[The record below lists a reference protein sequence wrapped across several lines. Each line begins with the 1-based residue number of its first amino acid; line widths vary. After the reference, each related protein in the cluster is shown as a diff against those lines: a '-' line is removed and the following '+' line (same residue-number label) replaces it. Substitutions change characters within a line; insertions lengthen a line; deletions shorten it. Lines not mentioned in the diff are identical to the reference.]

1 MSFRRYAVYYT
12 PPPGPL
18 ADFGAAWLGWDIAR
32 GCAVAQRPADFT
44 GLPDVTETP
53 RRYGFHATVKPP
65 FALAVGTDADAL
77 AAALTDLARS
87 LAPARADGLRL
98 SRIGRF
104 LALTPLGDSSDID
117 ALAAA
122 IVRGLDGFRAPPSDA
137 DLARR
142 RAAGLSAVQEAHL
155 LRWGYPYV
163 LDEFRFHMTLSG
175 PLDPATSA
183 QTEAVLAPLLADI
196 LPRPFVID
204 AMTLAGEDADGRFHE
219 LSRHAL
225 SG

>member
-18 ADFGAAWLGWDIAR
+18 AAFGAAWLGWDIAR
-32 GCAVAQRPADFT
+32 GCAVPHRPEGFAA
-44 GLPDVTETP
+44 LPEVTETP
-53 RRYGFHATVKPP
+53 RRYGFHATIKPP
-65 FALAVGTDADAL
+65 FALAGGTDAEAL
-77 AAALTDLARS
+77 AVALADCARS
-87 LAPARADGLRL
+87 RPPARADGLRL

-104 LALTPLGDSSDID
+104 LALIPEGDSAEID

-122 IVRGLDGFRAPPSDA
+122 VVSGLDGFRAPPTEA

-142 RAAGLSAVQEAHL
+142 RAAGLSPAQESHL

-163 LDEFRFHMTLSG
+163 MDEFRFHMTLSG
-175 PLDPATSA
+175 PLSPDEAA
-183 QTEAVLAPLLADI
+183 EAEAVLTPLLADV
-196 LPRPFVID
+196 LPRPFVIAD
-204 AMTLAGEDADGRFHE
+204 LTLAGEDADGRFHE

>member
-32 GCAVAQRPADFT
+32 GHPVPHKPADFKA
-44 GLPDVTETP
+44 LPDVTETP
-53 RRYGFHATVKPP
+53 RRYGFHATIKPP
-65 FALAVGTDADAL
+65 FALAQGTDGEAL
-77 AAALTDLARS
+77 AEAATALARS
-87 LAPARADGLRL
+87 LPPARADGLRL
-98 SRIGRF
+98 SCIGRF
-104 LALTPLGDSSDID
+104 LALTPEGDSHEID
-117 ALAAA
+117 TVAAA
-122 IVRGLDGFRAPPSDA
+122 FVRDLDSFRAPPSDA

-142 RAAGLSAVQEAHL
+142 RAAGLSPAQESHL
-155 LRWGYPYV
+155 VRWGYPYV

-175 PLDPATSA
+175 PLAPAETA
-183 QTEAVLAPLLADI
+183 QTEAVLAPQLADV
-196 LPRPFVID
+196 LPRPFVIED
-204 AMTLAGEDADGRFHE
+204 MTLAGEDADGRFHE

>member
-32 GCAVAQRPADFT
+32 GRAVPHAPAGFAA
-44 GLPDVTETP
+44 LPEVTETP
-53 RRYGFHATVKPP
+53 RHYGFHATIKPP
-65 FALAVGTDADAL
+65 FAPTGGTDAEALGAAL
-77 AAALTDLARS
+77 ADCARR
-87 LAPARADGLRL
+87 LDPARADGLRL
-98 SRIGRF
+98 SRLGHF
-104 LALTPLGDSSDID
+104 LALSPEGDSTEIH

-122 IVRGLDGFRAPPSDA
+122 VVRDLDGFRAPPTKA
-137 DLARR
+137 ELARR
-142 RAAGLSAVQEAHL
+142 RAAGLSPAQEAHL

-163 LDEFRFHMTLSG
+163 MDEFRFHMTLSG
-175 PLDPATSA
+175 PLSADQATK
-183 QTEAVLAPLLADI
+183 TESVLAPVLADV
-196 LPRPFVID
+196 LPRPFVIGD
-204 AMTLAGEDADGRFHE
+204 LTLAGEDAEGRFHE